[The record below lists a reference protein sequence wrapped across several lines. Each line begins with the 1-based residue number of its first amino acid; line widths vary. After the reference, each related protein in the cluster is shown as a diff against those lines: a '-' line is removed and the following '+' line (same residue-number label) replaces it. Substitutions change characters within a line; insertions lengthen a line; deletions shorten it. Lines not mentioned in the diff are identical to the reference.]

1 MAKGRPGSAILLLRR
16 SNRVNALS
24 WFPLCEWHRFAGIRP
39 RRPAE
44 LAGTAAARDPDRRT
58 MAAMSAQ
65 KRSLKAEQ
73 YRALRLLARGGSDGD
88 TEAIMLAHGFTI
100 SMLGRLVFDGLVTAT
115 PDTVLAGS
123 RPIKVVRV
131 QITDAGR
138 RALTG

>member
-1 MAKGRPGSAILLLRR
+1 MIPKQVGVADVGLQPQKPGLT
-16 SNRVNALS
+16 
-24 WFPLCEWHRFAGIRP
+24 E
-39 RRPAE
+39 
-44 LAGTAAARDPDRRT
+44 
-58 MAAMSAQ
+58 
-65 KRSLKAEQ
+65 EQ
-73 YRALRLLARGGSDGD
+73 SRALRLLARGGSDGD

-123 RPIKVVRV
+123 SRPIKVVRV

>member
-1 MAKGRPGSAILLLRR
+1 MNP
-16 SNRVNALS
+16 
-24 WFPLCEWHRFAGIRP
+24 
-39 RRPAE
+39 
-44 LAGTAAARDPDRRT
+44 
-58 MAAMSAQ
+58 Q

-73 YRALRLLARGGSDGD
+73 YRALRLLARGGSDGY

-100 SMLGRLVFDGLVTAT
+100 SMLGRLVLDGLVTAT
-115 PDTVLAGS
+115 PDTVLAGSS

>member
-1 MAKGRPGSAILLLRR
+1 
-16 SNRVNALS
+16 
-24 WFPLCEWHRFAGIRP
+24 
-39 RRPAE
+39 
-44 LAGTAAARDPDRRT
+44 